1 MTACDRGSLGKYEA
15 LCSQPPAEAYES
27 VSQVPVDEWM
37 RLLLDTRDEYK
48 DCSGARLV
56 VGELPQRCGV
66 DAPSGRVYTRP
77 LNTDDVIFR
86 PLTGELGLIWIP
98 VNAYANDDRSGLVAL
113 VHASKRALSS
123 VGLGV
128 ARLPANDVEIELVPI
143 RGDDILLAQ
152 GSACPGGGESSQCST
167 VLKTLLLHEGRFV
180 PLELRNTGNRCTGAA
195 EIDLAKSQDI
205 RLKTGG
211 VRRFELT
218 STYVIRDNGLLVNEQ
233 LVATDLTSAAKT
245 DGARVFRR
253 SDATRMF
260 EFTGA
265 YFVYDRESLWEG
277 MRQIRG
283 DLQPTTRQTTRD

>member
-1 MTACDRGSLGKYEA
+1 
-15 LCSQPPAEAYES
+15 
-27 VSQVPVDEWM
+27 VNQVPIDEWT
-37 RLLLDTRDEYK
+37 RLLLDTRQEYQ
-48 DCSGARLV
+48 DCTGARLV
-56 VGELPQRCGV
+56 VGELPQRCAV
-66 DAPSGRVYTRP
+66 DAPSPTAYTPP
-77 LNTDDVIFR
+77 LDTNDVIVS
-86 PLTGELGLIWIP
+86 PLSGGFGLIWIP

-113 VHASKRALSS
+113 VHTSKRALSA

-128 ARLPANDVEIELVPI
+128 VRLPANEIELELVPI
-143 RGDDILLAQ
+143 RGDDVLLAQ
-152 GSACPGGGESSQCST
+152 GAACSNREESSKCSK

-180 PLELRNTGNRCTGAA
+180 PLELRNTDNRCTGAA
-195 EIDLAKSQDI
+195 EIDLAKSQDL

-218 STYVIRDNGLLVNEQ
+218 STYKIRDSGLLVSEQ
-233 LVATDLTSAAKT
+233 LVATDMTSAANA

-253 SDATRMF
+253 SDATRML

-283 DLQPTTRQTTRD
+283 DLQPTTGQTTRD